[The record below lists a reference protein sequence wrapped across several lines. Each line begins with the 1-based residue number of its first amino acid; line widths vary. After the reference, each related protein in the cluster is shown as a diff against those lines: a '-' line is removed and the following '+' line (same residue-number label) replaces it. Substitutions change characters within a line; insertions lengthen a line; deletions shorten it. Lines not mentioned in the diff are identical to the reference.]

1 MRKILVID
9 DNVEILTE
17 IKEILIEGG
26 FSVAEAM
33 TGKQA
38 KAIIEAQD
46 IDLVITDVVMP
57 EMTGYEICRW
67 IREESIKHD
76 LPVIICSGKNET
88 IDRYWGMKQGADA
101 YIAKPFELHTLL
113 DTIKSLLPSKM
124 AT

>member
-1 MRKILVID
+1 MCTILVID

-17 IKEILIEGG
+17 IKEILLEGG
-26 FSVAEAM
+26 FSVLEAM

-38 KAIIEAQD
+38 KEMIGTQD
-46 IDLVITDVVMP
+46 LDLVITDVVMP

-67 IREESIKHD
+67 IREESRNHD

-113 DTIKSLLPSKM
+113 DTIKLLLPSKT
-124 AT
+124 AS